1 MLWTDIAL
9 KVDGADVVDLRPAW
23 LPVDRALVQ
32 LVVPSRRRVD
42 RINVDHWHWLIE
54 HLWGEQ
60 NIAGDNHKKASHTLG
75 LASTSLPV
83 FLSRLAPS
91 RKRPWMKTPWW
102 EFFSNKNTFFCD
114 NGRL

>member
-1 MLWTDIAL
+1 MLWTDVAL

-60 NIAGDNHKKASHTLG
+60 NIAGGQSQKSFTYLG
-75 LASTSLPV
+75 SCLNQLASLLIKTGTLKEEAMDENPLVGV
-83 FLSRLAPS
+83 FQQQKHIFL
-91 RKRPWMKTPWW
+91 
-102 EFFSNKNTFFCD
+102 
-114 NGRL
+114 